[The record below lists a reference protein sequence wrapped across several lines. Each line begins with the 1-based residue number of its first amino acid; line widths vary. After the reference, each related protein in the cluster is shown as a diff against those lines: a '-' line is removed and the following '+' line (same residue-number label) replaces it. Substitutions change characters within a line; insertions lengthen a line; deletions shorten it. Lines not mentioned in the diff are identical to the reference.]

1 MVILPPSSQGVV
13 NWRPIAQGVPPAP
26 SCKVKPV
33 PDAANAVFLPHKI
46 QLLDF
51 DGSGL
56 GRAAVRPTLTREERR
71 CRDCSACR
79 NTGSFAF
86 RARPWGTEPP
96 LPLAGSQVFGIS
108 PPTVCLCG
116 CCRDRF
122 SHNCDVIISSWLG
135 VSSPGGAFD
144 LSQTLQWS
152 NGCWVV
158 FPSQS
163 SFPPRNNRDVCGPRP
178 PPPPIAVARAQPPKA
193 CGLCLACLR
202 QEHLR
207 TFRTSPAAL
216 NATFGSCIGHHPPAW
231 EAAVTM
237 FSFHCPTFCML
248 PQTGRIFGP
257 PPLNPFRSANGCTQ
271 CHSNLLSER
280 TRCQQ

>member
-1 MVILPPSSQGVV
+1 MVILLPSSQGVV

-178 PPPPIAVARAQPPKA
+178 PPPDRGGPCPAPQGVRPVPRVPPA
-193 CGLCLACLR
+193 GAPPHVPDLPRRPQRHIRLLHRPPPACLGGR
-202 QEHLR
+202 GDNVQLSLPHLLYA
-207 TFRTSPAAL
+207 SPDGQNFWAPSAQSIQVGKWMHTMPL
-216 NATFGSCIGHHPPAW
+216 KS
-231 EAAVTM
+231 AV
-237 FSFHCPTFCML
+237 
-248 PQTGRIFGP
+248 
-257 PPLNPFRSANGCTQ
+257 
-271 CHSNLLSER
+271 
-280 TRCQQ
+280 